1 MFSVF
6 LALAAATQVSTIG
19 PWTIFRLNENECG
32 MASFDQSTTA
42 FVVSFDRRQPKIGFL
57 GVGNKGW
64 ATLQSG
70 SAPPLDF
77 IFNGQTVATAGR
89 NTAKIGSVS
98 LAVATVPS
106 WRLDEAIRNRAS
118 LGARYKDTI
127 LTIHYGE
134 PSAIS
139 AYEAAR
145 ACVGF
150 GNDPLAN

>member
-1 MFSVF
+1 MFSAF

-19 PWTIFRLNENECG
+19 PWTIFRLNEDECG
-32 MASFDQSTTA
+32 MGSLDQSATA
-42 FVVSFDRRQPKIGFL
+42 FIVSFDRKQPKIGMVA
-57 GVGNKGW
+57 VGNKGW

-70 SAPPLDF
+70 SAPPLEF

-89 NTAKIGSVS
+89 TTVRLGSLP

-118 LGARYKDTI
+118 LGARYKGTM
-127 LTIHYGE
+127 LTIHYGD
-134 PSAIS
+134 PLAIS

-150 GNDPLAN
+150 ANDPLAN